1 MKIPVE
7 LKRRYLERRLDDIRI
22 LKQTVNKGDFSQAL
36 RVGHQ
41 VKGNAVTFEVPQ
53 IAIIG
58 NEMETAARRRDVDRL
73 QILIKKMEVAILG
86 VEVEHR

>member
-1 MKIPVE
+1 MKLPVE
-7 LKRRYLERRLDDIRI
+7 LKQRYIKRRLDDIRI
-22 LKQTVNKGDFSQAL
+22 LRQTVSDGDFSEAL

-58 NEMETAARRRDVDRL
+58 NEMETAARRRDIGKL
-73 QILIKKMEVAILG
+73 QILIKKMEVAIMG
-86 VEVEHR
+86 VDFEI